1 VQLVQ
6 SLLIIYVGGG
16 LILALISLP
25 LIYGKIKPNSL
36 YGFRIPATLEDPD
49 LWYPVNQFAA
59 KRLLITSLVIIA
71 AAIGLYFWPGISVD
85 TYAYGFLGI
94 FLAAFTI
101 VIIQCLSYLHR
112 LQSDKTSQK
121 HSKSVD

>member
-1 VQLVQ
+1 MQ

-25 LIYGKIKPNSL
+25 LSYGKIKPNSL

-49 LWYPVNQFAA
+49 LWYPVNQYAA
-59 KRLLITSLVIIA
+59 KRLLIVGLVMIA

-85 TYAYGFLGI
+85 EYAYAFLGI
-94 FLAAFTI
+94 FLAAIII
-101 VIIQCLSYLHR
+101 VIIQSVRYLRR
-112 LQSDKTSQK
+112 LQSKKTSPTA
-121 HSKSVD
+121 

>member
-1 VQLVQ
+1 MQIVQT
-6 SLLIIYVGGG
+6 LLIIYVTGG

-36 YGFRIPATLEDPD
+36 YGFRIPATLEDPE

-59 KRLLITSLVIIA
+59 KRLLIVGLVMIA
-71 AAIGLYFWPGISVD
+71 AAIGLYFWSGISVD
-85 TYAYGFLGI
+85 AYAYAFLGI

-101 VIIQCLSYLHR
+101 VIIQCVRYLRR
-112 LQSDKTSQK
+112 LQSEQTSQND
-121 HSKSVD
+121 SEFS